1 MDTSVILSYAF
12 VYFVLFIAVPFV
24 LVVFVMTC
32 IKFFKTEE
40 THNNEVVKLK
50 SRFFDNKSL
59 DFFKSLKS
67 LTSGRYEVCSNVT
80 LGSVVDI
87 DSHAAESHVRL
98 DYVLIDQNSSEI
110 KMVISDF
117 SDAESASSKS
127 LLEKLNIRLID
138 MKRSNPLDVQHL
150 QQVLAA

>member
-12 VYFVLFIAVPFV
+12 IYFVLFIAVPFV

-32 IKFFKTEE
+32 IKFFKSDEKNAEE
-40 THNNEVVKLK
+40 IKLK
-50 SRFFDNKSL
+50 NRFFDKQSL

-67 LTSGRYEVCSNVT
+67 LTNGRYEVCSNVA
-80 LGSVVDI
+80 LESVVDI
-87 DSHAAESHVRL
+87 DPHATASYSRL

-117 SDAESASSKS
+117 SDAESANSKS
-127 LLEKLNIRLID
+127 LLEKLNVRLID
-138 MKRSNPLDVQHL
+138 MKRSNPLDAQHL
-150 QQVLAA
+150 EQMLTA

>member
-12 VYFVLFIAVPFV
+12 IYFVLFIAVPFV

-32 IKFFKTEE
+32 IKFFKSDEKNAE
-40 THNNEVVKLK
+40 SIKLK
-50 SRFFDNKSL
+50 NRFFDKQSL

-67 LTSGRYEVCSNVT
+67 LTNGRYEVCSNVA
-80 LGSVVDI
+80 LESVVDI
-87 DSHAAESHVRL
+87 DPHAPASHSRL

-117 SDAESASSKS
+117 SDAESANSKS
-127 LLEKLNIRLID
+127 LLEKLNVRLID
-138 MKRSNPLDVQHL
+138 MKRSNPLDAQHL
-150 QQVLAA
+150 EQMLTA